1 MLKADYF
8 RDILAPTTKSASMLK
23 TRSSYLAQLHRLL
36 DSTTTD
42 LSFLNDTRG
51 VLKLIRDSTNVN
63 TQKTRIFHVM
73 SILRTKAASVV
84 DKSNKDLY
92 GKIAAKLKADGLKA
106 YDQNIMTAKQ
116 KERYMSMSGLV
127 NALSRSTT
135 DLFNEYGLQV
145 PLTLENNT
153 TTIEERRGATI
164 TDENFARLNVENT
177 RGPNIYTFAR
187 ELQALVLLHCYVH
200 QPALR
205 NDYGTLH
212 ITRKV
217 IGLTKDHNWIQF
229 RKNGTIAIV
238 MNQYKNVKSLGKQTI
253 EINSPRLRWA
263 LHYWW
268 DLLTRLLSTKPVTL
282 FYYTI
287 NANHTIKPVA
297 DARSLSRQLPR
308 FSEKYLTKPLTINDY
323 RHIWE
328 THIQGTDAYKK
339 MTVNE
344 RTAMHNKLLHGHLTG
359 IQYASIRRGY
369 E

>member
-8 RDILAPTTKSASMLK
+8 RDILAPTTKSVAMLK

-42 LSFLNDTRG
+42 LSFLNNTRG
-51 VLKLIRDSTNVN
+51 ILRLIRDSTNIN
-63 TQKTRIFHVM
+63 TQKTRIFHVIA
-73 SILRTKAASVV
+73 ILRTKAAKVV
-84 DKSNKDLY
+84 DKANVEIYK
-92 GKIAAKLKADGLKA
+92 KIAVKLKADGLKA
-106 YDQNIMTAKQ
+106 NDQNIMTQ
-116 KERYMSMSGLV
+116 QQRDRYMSMSGLV

-135 DLFNEYGLQV
+135 ALFNEYKLQI
-145 PLTLENNT
+145 PMTLENNT
-153 TTIEERRGATI
+153 TTIEERRGPAI
-164 TDENFARLNVENT
+164 SDDNFARLNVANT

-187 ELQALVLLHCYVH
+187 DLQALVLLHCYIH

-217 IGLTKDHNWIQF
+217 IGLTKDKNWIQF
-229 RKNGTIAIV
+229 RKNGTICII
-238 MNQYKNVKSLGKQTI
+238 MNHYKNEKSLGQQKI
-253 EINSPRLRWA
+253 ELQSVRLRWA

-268 DLLTRLLSTKPVTL
+268 DLLTRLLPTKPERL

-287 NANHTIKPVA
+287 NANHKIKQVS
-297 DARSLSRQLPR
+297 DERSLSRQLPR
-308 FSEKYLTKPLTINDY
+308 ISDKYVGRPLTINDY

-328 THIQGTDAYKK
+328 THIQSLDSYRKA
-339 MTVNE
+339 TVLE
-344 RTAMHNKLLHGHLTG
+344 RTNMHNKLLHGHLTG
-359 IQYASIRRGY
+359 IQYASIRRDF